1 MNNFKENYNK
11 ILEIFSSIRKR
22 EQFLKQKK
30 KLKDIEIIAMNLT
43 AEYMSIDS
51 ENQLFR
57 ILTESLKIKIER
69 SVYNRRKRKLIFC
82 N

>member
-11 ILEIFSSIRKR
+11 ILEVFSSIRKR
-22 EQFLKQKK
+22 EQFLKQKR

-43 AEYMSIDS
+43 AEDMSIDS
-51 ENQLFR
+51 EKQLFR
-57 ILTESLKIKIER
+57 ILPESLKIKIER

>member
-11 ILEIFSSIRKR
+11 ILEVFSSIRKR

-57 ILTESLKIKIER
+57 ILPESLKIKIER

>member
-11 ILEIFSSIRKR
+11 ILEVFSSIRKR
-22 EQFLKQKK
+22 EQFLKQKR

-57 ILTESLKIKIER
+57 ILPESLKIKIER